1 MYDLFLDCG
10 QAFLITDRSQ
20 RRYFSGVDV
29 AEGTLLLFSDKG
41 LYFTDARYFSALQA
55 NLNDKCIQPVLYAGK
70 DTVKSAIADAGVK
83 QLFIDYDKT
92 TLTEYRTY
100 KEFGAEIAD
109 GKDKIASLRLHKNS
123 DEIQKIVVAC
133 DIAQK
138 AYRKVIKTVK
148 VGVTEIAVKRAIEE
162 EILALGGEGPS
173 FDIIVAF
180 GANAAVPHHQTGKT
194 VLKGGDAI
202 LVDMG
207 AVYDGYCS
215 DYTRMAYLGQPSE
228 EFIKDY
234 RAVLTANVLA
244 ESKIVSGMSCKD
256 ADGIARAYLTEKG
269 VGEFFTHSL
278 GHGVGIDIHEAPML
292 SPKSDGVLTDGIV
305 FTVEPGVYKTG
316 KYGIRIED
324 TVVMKD
330 GKAVRLFTDDKDL
343 IIL

>member
-1 MYDLFLDCG
+1 MYDLILDCG

-20 RRYFSGVDV
+20 RRYFASVDI
-29 AEGTLLLFSDKG
+29 AEGTLLIFTDKA

-55 NLNDKCIQPVLYAGK
+55 NLNDKFIQPVLYTGK
-70 DTVKSAIADAGVK
+70 DAVKSAISAAAVK
-83 QLFIDYDKT
+83 ELFIDYDKT
-92 TLTEYRTY
+92 TLTEYEAY
-100 KEFGAEIAD
+100 KDFGTEIAD
-109 GKDKIASLRLHKNS
+109 GKDKIAALRLHKNP
-123 DEIQKIVVAC
+123 DEIQKIIVAC

-138 AYRKVIKTVK
+138 AYHKVIKTVK
-148 VGVTEIAVKRAIEE
+148 AGVTETAVKRAIEE

-194 VLKGGDAI
+194 VLKDGDAI

-207 AVYDGYCS
+207 AVYEGYCS

-228 EFIKDY
+228 EFVKDY
-234 RAVLTANVLA
+234 RAVLTANELA

-256 ADGIARAYLTEKG
+256 ADGIARAHLTEKG

-278 GHGVGIDIHEAPML
+278 GHGVGVDIHEAPTI
-292 SPKSDGVLTDGIV
+292 SPKSEGVLDDGIV